1 MVRFAKEEKDPIRVS
16 MEVIVRIVSK
26 LVDFTYLQDLQP
38 TYIGVI
44 IHLLSTMDIPV
55 GIMGLQNRL
64 FGDPRTLL
72 FRVKLLLVW
81 RVQ

>member
-16 MEVIVRIVSK
+16 LEVIGRIVSK

-55 GIMGLQNRL
+55 GIMGLQ
-64 FGDPRTLL
+64 
-72 FRVKLLLVW
+72 KLVVW
-81 RVQ
+81 RSENPAIQSQTPP